1 MAKRKKLL
9 LIGFGSLVVLSVI
22 GKAYRLGREDGISDL
37 CDKLMAMYEKNPKSY
52 IWSVDKNTGLV
63 YEIKAECIGD

>member
-22 GKAYRLGREDGISDL
+22 GKAYCLGRQEGISEL
-37 CDKLMAMYEKNPKSY
+37 CNKLMALYEKDPKSY
-52 IWSVDKNTGLV
+52 VLSVDKNTGLI